1 MDSEAEEQALQN
13 GARHLCRFNLEHD
26 SVLDD
31 FCSCPAEA
39 A

>member
-13 GARHLCRFNLEHD
+13 GARHLCRFNLEHG
-26 SVLDD
+26 SVFDA
-31 FCSCPAEA
+31 FWSCPAEA